1 MRHFN
6 LSQRTTHFWWLGM
19 ILAFIG
25 FVFPAIATAQNSPQY
40 VPGRLLVKFRSD
52 VPSVRIQSMINSAGA
67 RVMGEIPQIGVK
79 ILQLPSN
86 ISPTAMARSF
96 GQQREVIFAEV
107 DWIAEPANGVPNDPR
122 YPAWHLTKINA
133 SSAWSIHTGSSDL
146 IIAIVDTGIDGS
158 HPDLAAKMVP
168 GWNIYSNSPDTSD
181 ATGHGT
187 AVAGTA
193 AAIGNNGTGVA
204 SLAWNCRIM
213 PVRVTSST
221 GSSSSSLI
229 ASGIL
234 WAADRGA
241 KVINASFKVHESSTL
256 LNALSNVYN
265 RGIVSVF
272 AAGND
277 GSFDS
282 AGDNPYMLRVS
293 ATTSNDALA
302 SWSATGNNI
311 DLAAPGVGISTTLR
325 GGGYGTGDGTSFAAP
340 IVAGIAALILSVNP
354 ALSPLE
360 VGTILKQSADDLGS
374 IGWDP
379 QYGWGR
385 VNAARAL
392 QMTPGSNQQAD
403 TTAPTVSFSSP
414 ASGSTLSG
422 TVSVQVNASDNIGV
436 SAVNFYVD
444 GVLHSTKTASPYTF
458 TWDTTRVSNASHTLR
473 AVASDAAGN
482 SSSSQ
487 MSVNV
492 SNLTDATP
500 PVVSITSPSN
510 GATVSGNKLT
520 ISVNASDSSGI
531 SRVELYVDGQLKSTI
546 TSAPYT
552 FNQNPRNWTAGAHT
566 LQAKAY
572 DGAGNVGTSTIITVY
587 K

>member
-1 MRHFN
+1 
-6 LSQRTTHFWWLGM
+6 
-19 ILAFIG
+19 
-25 FVFPAIATAQNSPQY
+25 
-40 VPGRLLVKFRSD
+40 
-52 VPSVRIQSMINSAGA
+52 MINNAGA
-67 RVMGEIPQIGVK
+67 RVTGEIPRIGVK
-79 ILQLPSN
+79 ILQLPAN
-86 ISPTAMARSF
+86 ASPIAMTRSF
-96 GQQREVIFAEV
+96 SQQREVVFAEP
-107 DWIAEPANGVPNDPR
+107 DWIAHPADVVPNDPR
-122 YPAWHLTKINA
+122 YPTWHLTKINA
-133 SSAWSIHTGSSDL
+133 SSAWSISTGSSGL
-146 IIAIVDTGIDGS
+146 IIAIVDTGVDGS

-168 GWNIYSNSPDTSD
+168 GWNIYSNSSDTSD

-193 AAIGNNGTGVA
+193 AAIGNNGIGVA

-213 PVRVTSST
+213 PVRVTNST

-256 LNALSNVYN
+256 INALSDVYS
-265 RGIVSVF
+265 RGVVSVF

-277 GSFDS
+277 GTFDS
-282 AGDNPYMLRVS
+282 AADNPYMLRIS
-293 ATTSNDALA
+293 ATASNDALA

-311 DLAAPGVGISTTLR
+311 DLGAPGVGISTTLR

-354 ALSPLE
+354 GLSPLE
-360 VGTILKQSADDLGS
+360 VGNILKQSADDLGS
-374 IGWDP
+374 SGWDP

-392 QMTPGSNQQAD
+392 QMTPGSNLQAD
-403 TTAPTVSFSSP
+403 TTPPTVSFSSP
-414 ASGSTLSG
+414 ANGSILSG
-422 TVSVQVNASDNIGV
+422 TVDVQVSASDNRGV
-436 SAVNFYVD
+436 SAVSFYVD
-444 GVLHSTKTASPYTF
+444 GVLQSTKTASPYTF
-458 TWDTTRVSNASHTLR
+458 TWDTTRASNGSHTLR

-482 SSSSQ
+482 SANSQ
-487 MSVNV
+487 ISVSV
-492 SNLTDATP
+492 SNLTDTTP
-500 PVVSITSPSN
+500 PVVTITSPSN

-520 ISVNASDSSGI
+520 ISVSASNSGGI
-531 SRVELYVDGQLKSTI
+531 ARVELYVDGQLKSTL
-546 TSAPYT
+546 TSAPYS

-572 DGAGNVGTSTIITVY
+572 DRAGNVGISTMITVY